1 MLVARP
7 LWARGPLV
15 FMSFRGQ
22 LSGLL
27 GMTFGQAVAAGQEH
41 GACSPNDSEEASAR
55 VVAGSGGGRGVWLH
69 IQPASECG
77 AALLK
82 TARVVMYHVPEQD
95 IRSGTTQP
103 WALTPFELSR
113 IESERLELIRWL
125 SIDDKSSDIYAYYR
139 AAAPVALEGTLA
151 VGVIPID
158 IGSVRP
164 DQMVLFQAV
173 NFGLSGAT
181 YKPDDL
187 ASPRTA
193 VLPSRISYLNCELHG
208 GLSHHR
214 PPFMDCGRGHGLSS
228 AQPQEIVSV
237 PHPPEID
244 LVLALV
250 EERTSTAAPWR
261 PFGTLVSDGPP
272 SWRFN
277 GGWSSMG
284 SVVLG
289 YEYRAWFSEMTNE
302 GTLAVAV
309 GPVAVSVAAGGPGQ
323 AVLTGGRFTDGTLPW
338 PSGGRTL
345 VVEEPPN

>member
-1 MLVARP
+1 MLEAR
-7 LWARGPLV
+7 LLRARGPLL
-15 FMSFRGQ
+15 FTSFRGL
-22 LSGLL
+22 LSVLWGL
-27 GMTFGQAVAAGQEH
+27 TCGQAVAAAQEH

-55 VVAGSGGGRGVWLH
+55 VVAGTGDGRGVWLH

-82 TARVVMYHVPEQD
+82 TARVVVYHVDEAD
-95 IRSGTTQP
+95 SRSGTTQP
-103 WALTPFELSR
+103 WTLTPFELSR
-113 IESERLELIRWL
+113 IESERLELVRWL
-125 SIDDKSSDIYAYYR
+125 SIDDRSSDIYAYYR

-164 DQMVLFQAV
+164 DEMVLFQAV
-173 NFGLSGAT
+173 NFSLSGAT
-181 YKPDDL
+181 YKPGGL

-193 VLPSRISYLNCELHG
+193 VLPSRVPSLNCKLHG
-208 GLSHHR
+208 GLPHHR
-214 PPFMDCGRGHGLSS
+214 PPFMDCGRGQVLSS
-228 AQPQEIVSV
+228 AHPQEIASV
-237 PHPPEID
+237 PHPPEAD
-244 LVLALV
+244 LVLALI
-250 EERTSTAAPWR
+250 EERTSTGAPWR

-272 SWRFN
+272 GWRFN

-338 PSGGRTL
+338 PSDGRTL